1 MLILLYFGIV
11 SFFIDTEI
19 GIFGDLFHS
28 TAITSN
34 FALFIYILAS
44 SILLTITAYLKAA
57 NCLAIELQNYGLYI
71 FATSLFLSTQIL
83 TTTLCPLSFILGWD
97 DFSLLLSVVPVASYS
112 NADTQKIQFL
122 CENKNK
128 SGIYRWINK
137 ENGNSYIGSA
147 VDLRKRFYLYYNLEH
162 ISKVK
167 MLICRALLK
176 YGYSNFSLEIL
187 EYCKPDNVIEREQYY
202 LDLLKPEYNILKTA
216 GSCFGYRHREE
227 TLIKFR
233 ARKWA
238 DGTKAKMAAAKLG
251 RKHTE
256 ETRTKIIAVLQKE
269 EVQEKMQAAALKR
282 KGRELSEETKAKM
295 RASQSKRIKHPVP
308 GIKIEVTEIETGIS
322 TVYETIRET
331 ALALNIGA
339 GTISRRIKL
348 NIIKPY
354 KGKFLIKTW
363 KENEGY

>member
-1 MLILLYFGIV
+1 M
-11 SFFIDTEI
+11 
-19 GIFGDLFHS
+19 
-28 TAITSN
+28 
-34 FALFIYILAS
+34 
-44 SILLTITAYLKAA
+44 
-57 NCLAIELQNYGLYI
+57 
-71 FATSLFLSTQIL
+71 
-83 TTTLCPLSFILGWD
+83 
-97 DFSLLLSVVPVASYS
+97 
-112 NADTQKIQFL
+112 
-122 CENKNK
+122 
-128 SGIYRWINK
+128 
-137 ENGNSYIGSA
+137 
-147 VDLRKRFYLYYNLEH
+147 
-162 ISKVK
+162 
-167 MLICRALLK
+167 
-176 YGYSNFSLEIL
+176 
-187 EYCKPDNVIEREQYY
+187 
-202 LDLLKPEYNILKTA
+202 
-216 GSCFGYRHREE
+216 
-227 TLIKFR
+227 IKFR